1 MKSRII
7 TLSVV
12 IVAFAVGT
20 NSQDVKSAPTLEA
33 CNAQVNL
40 WVAQTDI
47 SRPFGPEI
55 RKMMNSLTSKDIS
68 GREELITDCV
78 LSDLKEIKAVPYEQR
93 ASKAQRLGMRLDQVD
108 QAHTLLNLYS
118 AEQRT
123 RYFNFIARNK
133 LIPKFDQEDQ
143 AGER

>member
-1 MKSRII
+1 MKKRIV

-20 NSQDVKSAPTLEA
+20 NSQEIKSPPNLEM

-47 SRPFGPEI
+47 SRPYGPEI
-55 RKMMNSLTSKDIS
+55 RKVMNTLTSKDILD
-68 GREELITDCV
+68 REKLVADCMSADVNEL
-78 LSDLKEIKAVPYEQR
+78 R
-93 ASKAQRLGMRLDQVD
+93 AGPEGPKRAAKAQKLRIEFD
-108 QAHTLLNLYS
+108 AASTLLRLYTM
-118 AEQRT
+118 EQRT
-123 RYFNFIARNK
+123 RYFNFIARQH
-133 LIPKFDQEDQ
+133 LIPKFDEEDQ